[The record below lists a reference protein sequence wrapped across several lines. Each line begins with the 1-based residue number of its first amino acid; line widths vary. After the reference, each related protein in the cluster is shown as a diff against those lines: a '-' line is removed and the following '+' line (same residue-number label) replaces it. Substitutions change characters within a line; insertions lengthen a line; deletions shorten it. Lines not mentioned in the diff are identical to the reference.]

1 MKVHPRNEGTSTVDL
16 VILVGMP
23 VITAI
28 LCVVIYFLAV
38 DLTTLSGAS

>member
-16 VILVGMP
+16 AILVAMP
-23 VITAI
+23 VVTAI

-38 DLTTLSGAS
+38 PLTTMTGG